1 MLHLLDIAINA
12 RRINEQPK
20 ALKYLI
26 EGNKNSPTIKQNIK
40 PIITMN
46 DTKQIKVKTNNNTK

>member
-1 MLHLLDIAINA
+1 MLFLLDIALNA
-12 RRINEQPK
+12 SRINEQPK

-26 EGNKNSPTIKQNIK
+26 EGDKSLPTIKKNIK

-46 DTKQIKVKTNNNTK
+46 DTKEIKVKTKK

>member
-1 MLHLLDIAINA
+1 MLFLLDIPINVK
-12 RRINEQPK
+12 RIKEQPT

-26 EGNKNSPTIKQNIK
+26 EGDKNLATIKKNIK

-46 DTKQIKVKTNNNTK
+46 DTKEIKVKTKK

>member
-1 MLHLLDIAINA
+1 MLFILDIALNA
-12 RRINEQPK
+12 SRINEQPK

-26 EGNKNSPTIKQNIK
+26 EGDKNLPLPTIKKNIK

-46 DTKQIKVKTNNNTK
+46 DTKEMKVKTKK